1 MIGFLIRR
9 ILAVIPV
16 LFVVAFITFFMMKQA
31 KGGPFDQE
39 KEVNPAT
46 IKTLN
51 ARFGLDKPTW
61 INTTAV
67 SQASDQGVA
76 NPLKLGRAFLDSQFG
91 NYIINAV
98 QGDLGP
104 TYSSKG
110 TEDVQDVI
118 KRKFPISLRLGLM
131 AAAFALVVGL
141 PLGILGALKQNTIF
155 DYISLILATIGTSVP
170 TFVTGLLLTLFL
182 SRVFGVKP
190 IKPAGI
196 WDGFSTAYIAPAF
209 ILGLGTMAYITRL
222 TRSSMLEV
230 KRQDYIRTARAKGMG
245 ERIVITR
252 HMLRNSMI
260 PVVTILGP
268 AVAGL
273 VTGSFIIENIFRV
286 PGIGDEFVGAIGSR
300 DYSMIMGSTLF
311 FALLV
316 AIGNLT
322 VDVAYGFL
330 DPRIRNKS

>member
-1 MIGFLIRR
+1 MIGFIIRR
-9 ILAVIPV
+9 VLAVIPI
-16 LFVVAFITFFMMKQA
+16 LFVVAFLTFFMMKQA
-31 KGGPFDQE
+31 KGGPFDRE
-39 KEVNPAT
+39 KEINPAT
-46 IKTLN
+46 MELLN
-51 ARFGLDKPTW
+51 RKFGLDKPTW
-61 INTTAV
+61 INPTAFNKALD
-67 SQASDQGVA
+67 SGVA

-110 TEDVQDVI
+110 TENVQDVI
-118 KRKFPISLRLGLM
+118 KRKFPISLRLGLL
-131 AAAFALVVGL
+131 AAIIALAVGF

-155 DYISLILATIGTSVP
+155 DYFSLIIATIGTSVP
-170 TFVTGLLLTLFL
+170 TFVTGVLLTLFL
-182 SRVFGVKP
+182 SRVLGVKP
-190 IKPAGI
+190 IKDPKVWTGYSSA
-196 WDGFSTAYIAPAF
+196 FIAPAI
-209 ILGLGTMAYITRL
+209 ILGLGTMAFVTRL

-245 ERIVITR
+245 DRVVIIR
-252 HMLRNSMI
+252 HMLRNSLI

-286 PGIGDEFVGAIGSR
+286 PGIGDEFVGAINSR

-316 AIGNLT
+316 AIGNIT
-322 VDVAYGFL
+322 VDLAYGFL
-330 DPRIRNKS
+330 DPRIRSKD